1 MWKLWMALVS
11 LIGLTGC
18 ETLHTGVQHG
28 VDFLF
33 GTTEGQAAMA
43 TVGTV
48 ASGLPFPWNI
58 LAIGVVTGVAAAGGA
73 YVAAKSKTPP
83 VG

>member
-1 MWKLWMALVS
+1 MWKHWMALVS

-43 TVGTV
+43 GVGT
-48 ASGLPFPWNI
+48 AAAGLPFPWN
-58 LAIGVVTGVAAAGGA
+58 LVALGLVAGITAAGGA
-73 YVAAKSKTPP
+73 YVASKPKPP

>member
-1 MWKLWMALVS
+1 MGKLWMLS
-11 LIGLTGC
+11 LGLLGVVGC
-18 ETLHTGVQHG
+18 ETLHSGVQRG

-33 GTTEGQAAMA
+33 GTPEGQAAMA